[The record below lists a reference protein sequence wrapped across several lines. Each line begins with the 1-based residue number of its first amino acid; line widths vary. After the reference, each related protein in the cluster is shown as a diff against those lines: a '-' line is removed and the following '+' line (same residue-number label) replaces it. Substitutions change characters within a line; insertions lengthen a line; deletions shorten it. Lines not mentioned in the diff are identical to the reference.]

1 MAPLQTAAATYVPVD
16 HPEASFW
23 QQFTATLKRNI
34 LRKRRTMK
42 HTLTVSVVRGDL
54 RDFCIP

>member
-1 MAPLQTAAATYVPVD
+1 MAPLQTAAATYTPAD

-42 HTLTVSVVRGDL
+42 HTLTVNAA
-54 RDFCIP
+54 P